1 MKMKRFLYILC
12 CFLIF
17 AAPAM
22 ASSETEELLKE
33 LENCILN
40 KDKYLV
46 QKQERI
52 NDLVRKLQKAGSN
65 KNSLIEIYEKL
76 FSEYKSFIYDSA
88 FKYVIKINDLADES
102 GNPYL
107 INRARIKMG
116 FSFLSSGLFKES
128 LDIFNNLKPDPAD
141 SGLRKEYYSIFARTY
156 FDLADYD
163 NDDHFAREYRKKG
176 NLYLDSAI
184 HLLDDHTKEYWSAIG
199 LRKMKS
205 GDLEGSADAFNYLI
219 SKYSLP
225 DHELAIAT
233 SSLGYVYSQMGRT
246 NEAIDML
253 IKAAIADIK
262 SSTKETVA
270 LRNLAVHLYNKGDVD
285 RAYRFIKIAFDD
297 ATFYNARHR
306 KIEIGA
312 VLPIIEG
319 ERISTIERQK
329 KQLMQYS
336 VLLTL
341 LSVLIIVFALIIYK
355 QLKELKNVKR
365 KLQETNNDLQI
376 MNESLLET
384 NKIKEKYIGYFFKV
398 NSIYI
403 EKIEE
408 FQKAVHRK
416 IVSRQFDDLDDLI
429 KNSYFKKERENLYIN
444 FDKIFLKIFPHF
456 VDEFNALFREED
468 RIVLREDEL
477 LNTDLRIF
485 ALMRLGISDN
495 EQIAKFLNYSVNTIY
510 TYKTK
515 IKNKAIVPR
524 NEFEDR
530 IMAIKA
536 L

>member
-1 MKMKRFLYILC
+1 MKPFILLLC
-12 CFLIF
+12 CFLLTTV
-17 AAPAM
+17 PLWP
-22 ASSETEELLKE
+22 SSETEKLLKE
-33 LENCILN
+33 LETCILN

-52 NDLVRKLQKAGSN
+52 DDLLERLTQAADDRNRKMK
-65 KNSLIEIYEKL
+65 IYEDL
-76 FSEYKSFIYDSA
+76 FTEYKSFIYDSA

-102 GNPYL
+102 GNPYF
-107 INRARIKMG
+107 IHRARIKMG

-128 LDIFNNLKPDPAD
+128 LDIFGNIRPDPAD
-141 SGLRKEYYSIFARTY
+141 TGLCKEYFSMYARTC

-163 NDDHFAREYRKKG
+163 NDDHFAHEYRKMG
-176 NLYLDSAI
+176 NLYLDSAL
-184 HLLDDHTKEYWSAIG
+184 HLLDEHSPEYWSAIG
-199 LRKMKS
+199 LKKMKS
-205 GDLEGSADAFNYLI
+205 NDLEGSADAFNYLM
-219 SKYSLP
+219 SKFPLT
-225 DHELAIAT
+225 DHETAIAT
-233 SSLGYVYSQMGRT
+233 SSLGFVYSQLGRT

-270 LRNLAVHLYNKGDVD
+270 LRNLAVHLFNKGEVD
-285 RAYRFIKIAFDD
+285 MAYRFIKIAFDD

-336 VLLTL
+336 VLLTFL
-341 LSVLIIVFALIIYK
+341 AILTIVFALIIYK
-355 QLKELKNVKR
+355 QLRELKNVKL
-365 KLQETNNDLQI
+365 KLQATNNDLQL

-468 RIVLREDEL
+468 RIILREDEL

-530 IMAIKA
+530 IMTIKA

>member
-1 MKMKRFLYILC
+1 
-12 CFLIF
+12 
-17 AAPAM
+17 
-22 ASSETEELLKE
+22 
-33 LENCILN
+33 
-40 KDKYLV
+40 
-46 QKQERI
+46 
-52 NDLVRKLQKAGSN
+52 
-65 KNSLIEIYEKL
+65 
-76 FSEYKSFIYDSA
+76 
-88 FKYVIKINDLADES
+88 
-102 GNPYL
+102 
-107 INRARIKMG
+107 
-116 FSFLSSGLFKES
+116 
-128 LDIFNNLKPDPAD
+128 
-141 SGLRKEYYSIFARTY
+141 
-156 FDLADYD
+156 
-163 NDDHFAREYRKKG
+163 
-176 NLYLDSAI
+176 
-184 HLLDDHTKEYWSAIG
+184 
-199 LRKMKS
+199 MKS
-205 GDLEGSADAFNYLI
+205 GDMEGSADAFNYLL
-219 SKYSLP
+219 SKYSLS
-225 DHELAIAT
+225 DHEMAIAT
-233 SSLGYVYSQMGRT
+233 SSLGYVYSQLGRT

-285 RAYRFIKIAFDD
+285 RAYRYIKIAFDD

-355 QLKELKNVKR
+355 QLKELKEVKR
-365 KLQETNNDLQI
+365 KLQETNNDLRL

-468 RIVLREDEL
+468 RIILREDEL

-515 IKNKAIVPR
+515 IKNKSIVPR

>member
-1 MKMKRFLYILC
+1 MKRFALLISF
-12 CFLIF
+12 FLFF
-17 AAPAM
+17 AVTAWS
-22 ASSETEELLKE
+22 SSETEKLLKE
-33 LENCILN
+33 LEQCIIN
-40 KDKYLV
+40 KDVYQA

-52 NDLVRKLQKAGSN
+52 QGLVKELQTAAGN
-65 KNSLIEIYEKL
+65 KNLKLEIYEKL
-76 FSEYKSFIYDSA
+76 FSEYKSFVYDSA
-88 FKYVIKINDLADES
+88 FKYVTKINELANES
-102 GNPYL
+102 GDPER
-107 INRARIKMG
+107 INRARIMMG
-116 FSFLSSGLFKES
+116 FTLLSSGLFKES
-128 LDIFNNLKPDPAD
+128 LDIFNSIRFDPSD
-141 SGLRKEYYSIFARTY
+141 SNTRKEYYSIIARTY

-163 NDDHFAREYRKKG
+163 NDDHFAKVYRRTG

-184 HLLDDHTKEYWSAIG
+184 HLLDDKTPGYWSAIG

-205 GDLEGSADAFNYLI
+205 DDLKGSSDAFNYLI
-219 SKYSLP
+219 SKYTLP

-233 SSLGYVYSQMGRT
+233 SSLGYVYAQLGRN

-253 IKAAIADIK
+253 IKAAIADLK

-270 LRNLAVHLYNKGDVD
+270 LRNLAVHLYNKGEIIT
-285 RAYRFIKIAFDD
+285 AYRYIKIAFDD

-319 ERISTIERQK
+319 ERLTTMERQK
-329 KQLMQYS
+329 KQLMRYS
-336 VLLTL
+336 VLITVLSL
-341 LSVLIIVFALIIYK
+341 LLIVFALIIYK
-355 QLKELKNVKR
+355 QLKELKKVKL
-365 KLQETNNDLQI
+365 KLQVTNSDLRKMND
-376 MNESLLET
+376 SLLEA

-408 FQKAVHRK
+408 FQKMVHRK

-456 VDEFNALFREED
+456 VDEFNALFNEED
-468 RIVLREDEL
+468 SIVLQEDEL

-495 EQIAKFLNYSVNTIY
+495 EQIAKFLDYSVNTIY

-515 IKNKAIVPR
+515 IKNKALVPR
-524 NEFEDR
+524 HQFEER

>member
-1 MKMKRFLYILC
+1 MKRFLFILWC
-12 CFLIF
+12 ILFF
-17 AAPAM
+17 VTPAL
-22 ASSETEELLKE
+22 ASSETEKLLKE
-33 LENCILN
+33 LEECILN
-40 KDKYLV
+40 RDKYLV

-52 NDLVRKLQKAGSN
+52 NDLLGRLQQAVDD
-65 KNSLIEIYEKL
+65 KNQGWEIYENL
-76 FSEYKSFIYDSA
+76 FAEYKSFIYDSA

-102 GNPYL
+102 GDL
-107 INRARIKMG
+107 HHINQSRMKMG
-116 FSFLSSGLFKES
+116 FTFLSSGLFKES
-128 LDIFNNLKPDPAD
+128 LDILNSINTDPAD
-141 SGLRKEYYSIFARTY
+141 TGLRKEYYSIFARTY

-163 NDDHFAREYRKKG
+163 NEDHFSRDYRRMG

-184 HLLDDHTKEYWSAIG
+184 AMLNDTTPEYWSAIG
-199 LRKMKS
+199 LKKMKS
-205 GDLEGSADAFNYLI
+205 NDLKGSADAFNYLI
-219 SKYSLP
+219 SKYSLT
-225 DHELAIAT
+225 DHEIAIAT
-233 SSLGYVYSQMGRT
+233 SSLGYVYSQLGRT

-285 RAYRFIKIAFDD
+285 MAYRYIKIAFDD

-355 QLKELKNVKR
+355 QLKELKNVKL
-365 KLQETNNDLQI
+365 KLQETNNDLRL
-376 MNESLLET
+376 MNDSLVET

-468 RIVLREDEL
+468 RITLREDEL

>member
-1 MKMKRFLYILC
+1 MKRFQYLLF
-12 CFLIF
+12 CFLFF
-17 AAPAM
+17 AAPAR
-22 ASSETEELLKE
+22 ASSETEKLLKE
-33 LENCILN
+33 LEDCILN
-40 KDKYLV
+40 KDQYLV

-52 NDLVRKLQKAGSN
+52 NDLVGKLQQAGDN
-65 KNSLIEIYEKL
+65 KKRVMEICERL
-76 FSEYKSFIYDSA
+76 FTEYKSFIYDSA

-102 GNPYL
+102 GNPYF

-128 LDIFNNLKPDPAD
+128 LDIFDNLKPSLAD
-141 SGLRKEYYSIFARTY
+141 TALRKEYYSIFARTY

-163 NDDHFAREYRKKG
+163 NDDHFAREYRRMG

-184 HLLDDHTKEYWSAIG
+184 HLLDDHTPEYWSAIG
-199 LRKMKS
+199 LKKMKS
-205 GDLEGSADAFNYLI
+205 GDLEGSADAFNYLL
-219 SKYSLP
+219 SKYSLS
-225 DHELAIAT
+225 DHEMAIAT
-233 SSLGYVYSQMGRT
+233 SSLGYVYSQLGRT

-285 RAYRFIKIAFDD
+285 RAYRYIKIAFDD

-355 QLKELKNVKR
+355 QLKELKEVKR
-365 KLQETNNDLQI
+365 KLQETNNDLRL

-468 RIVLREDEL
+468 RIILREDEL

-515 IKNKAIVPR
+515 IKNKSIVPR